1 MAVCAPLSCSYQVR
15 ILCVFGFVFHF
26 CFFLV
31 LLRECTLSEGA
42 GIMYGSAQKMLGIGP
57 GRKQPSI
64 PWLQSGFSDVKS
76 SEFKLKDTELL
87 CFCQ

>member
-1 MAVCAPLSCSYQVR
+1 MRLDE
-15 ILCVFGFVFHF
+15 FFHF
-26 CFFLV
+26 FFV

-76 SEFKLKDTELL
+76 REFKLKDTDIL